1 FFCGLSHKSARKASF
16 RVTHFTFEIL
26 RRLSRF
32 LFGSFVFVARSLRLL
47 HVLYRLRDFSSCNG
61 FSSLLYIDSSKVS
74 SHLPLSLAARTVV
87 TLLICLWDSRNINKN
102 GEFMGITILLL
113 DELYRP
119 SLKAGSILRLDRF
132 EVARVARMY
141 KITEHQFLILFI
153 PSTRKT
159 FKYSPSG

>member
-61 FSSLLYIDSSKVS
+61 FSSLLYIDSSKS
-74 SHLPLSLAARTVV
+74 RSDRCQTVV

-132 EVARVARMY
+132 EVARVAHMY

-159 FKYSPSG
+159 FKYSLSG